1 MTLWICANVGFKDNT
16 VGRMRQDF
24 LPVPNV
30 VAKILVPE
38 GRQVKSV
45 ELVRSHKPASFT
57 MEGNYAVVTLPSVHI
72 AELVLVRFA

>member
-1 MTLWICANVGFKDNT
+1 MWASKMHT

-30 VAKILVPE
+30 VARVLVPE

-45 ELVRSHKPASFT
+45 ELLRANQTAAFT
-57 MEGNYAVVTLPSVHI
+57 MEGAYAVIPLPAVHI
-72 AELVLVRFA
+72 AEVVHLSFA